1 MIDKEKIRQ
10 LAAQESPKLTRKQIA
25 DLVGCSPAFVTIIL
39 GPAKKY
45 KPRKKAEELAGQEK
59 EAIEA

>member
-25 DLVGCSPAFVTIIL
+25 DFVGCSPAFVTITL
-39 GPAKKY
+39 GALRKN
-45 KPRKKAEELAGQEK
+45 KPRKKAEEVMEQA
-59 EAIEA
+59 EA